1 MVAIRNI
8 IGDSD
13 SLGCLLGVRDSATS
27 VESTDPATS
36 VESTDPATSVDSSV
50 VLGVTS
56 FVASSWEEKEEEEEE
71 EEVEAGGS

>member
-8 IGDSD
+8 IGESD

-36 VESTDPATSVDSSV
+36 VEATDRATSFVDSSV

-56 FVASSWEEKEEEEEE
+56 FVDSSWEEEEE